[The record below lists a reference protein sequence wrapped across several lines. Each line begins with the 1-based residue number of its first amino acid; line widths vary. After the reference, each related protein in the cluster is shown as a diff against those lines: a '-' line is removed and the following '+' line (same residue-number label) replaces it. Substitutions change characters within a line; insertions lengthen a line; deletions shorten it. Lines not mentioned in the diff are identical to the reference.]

1 MKATKVMSATKDKV
15 TRIESKPSTFQR
27 TQELLR
33 ELNLDRREWQKE
45 TKLRN
50 LFKAYELNLC

>member
-1 MKATKVMSATKDKV
+1 VKATKVLSATKDKV

>member
-1 MKATKVMSATKDKV
+1 VKATKVLSATKDKV

-50 LFKAYELNLC
+50 LFIAYELNLC